1 MFSSFSRACEACAL
15 GEAWHICSCLP
26 DPWQPLPEIEPDGND
41 PQVLLLG
48 ALSANLD
55 PGPPGLGPAMED
67 TSLWRHL
74 LRGTHGFSLHGPEP
88 ISLYPDAP
96 EIARVAR
103 RRQRNAGWRRWW
115 SVFAKT
121 RRSMRTQKL
130 PPGFSDAWGDGA
142 PCPDGFCFADAWSQQ
157 IPIPPCPTVFIPVPI
172 HLAVKVQQYAEQLQ
186 REELE
191 SISRRL

>member
-1 MFSSFSRACEACAL
+1 M
-15 GEAWHICSCLP
+15 GEAWCISSCFP
-26 DPWQPLPEIEPDGND
+26 DPWQPLPEIEPDGSD
-41 PQVLLLG
+41 PQVLLLRG
-48 ALSANLD
+48 ALEPLEPS
-55 PGPPGLGPAMED
+55 PPGLGPCLED

-121 RRSMRTQKL
+121 RQTEQF
-130 PPGFSDAWGDGA
+130 PPGLPAACIGVSSSQEPHDMSFVDGW
-142 PCPDGFCFADAWSQQ
+142 PQQ
-157 IPIPPCPTVFIPVPI
+157 VPICPTVFIPVPV
-172 HLAVKVQQYAEQLQ
+172 HLAVRVQQYVEKLQ

-191 SISRRL
+191 NLAPTLPRCT